1 MRGMQREINLLKDEL
16 EDKDR
21 LIERLEQETDKLNIE
36 FDVSGLNKRERTHS
50 TPAREVRSIALSPI
64 KSTSHG
70 DQSRS
75 RSLSPV
81 RRKKDGP
88 TPRQG
93 DLRHRLLQTERKLDD
108 TKNMLRLKVK
118 GGGGCRASLLFL
130 HILKSLSVRSFK
142 YDLHQYGIFFY
153 N

>member
-118 GGGGCRASLLFL
+118 GGGGGGQGQLVFSPFSK
-130 HILKSLSVRSFK
+130 ISVRSFK